1 MEGSMDYKIGEIP
14 WYIKLLLLF
23 VKKELTFDAET
34 AGLDTKYYKIT
45 QMTSKTLFNTI
56 YVLDVRVIQT
66 GEVQL

>member
-1 MEGSMDYKIGEIP
+1 MEYSVGEIP

-23 VKKELTFDAET
+23 VKKELTLDAET
-34 AGLDTKYYKIT
+34 AGLDTKYYKII

-66 GEVQL
+66 GKL